1 MVTPLTRPVA
11 PGAPRPPATAPQ
23 PAAYDLPDAEQLA
36 AQQDESYR
44 NREGLSFKGILD
56 DEAITARNVQVWK
69 TQAGNHLIDI
79 IPYKITE
86 WHPRVV
92 MGKAQA
98 GTWGYVFPAWMHDN
112 VGPNKDRYI
121 CLAKTY
127 GLLCPI
133 CEYRNQRAGQPDAT
147 DEEIKALR
155 PKQYATEI
163 YNIIDRNQMDKGVQ
177 IWVVSGY
184 HFGRHIETMSHQPA
198 ALGGGK
204 IVYTNWRMGT
214 PPDYMDGGRHIGFS
228 VKMSG
233 QNQDFS
239 AHTFHHRKA
248 DIPVQYL
255 QQAYCLDDLVH
266 VPTYEEVRD
275 VFFAG
280 ASGSEAEAQQPGV
293 QSQPVVSG
301 PAPGTCP
308 YGAVIGQ
315 DYGQYA
321 DCSGCPEADL
331 CWQLCP
337 PARQQEVIA
346 ASEAAAAPAPEP
358 APAPPP
364 ARPGAP
370 AAAPG
375 GAPLGRPMPLR
386 RQP

>member
-1 MVTPLTRPVA
+1 MVTPLNRPMA
-11 PGAPRPPATAPQ
+11 AGALRPQPAAPPA
-23 PAAYDLPDAEQLA
+23 AAYDLPDAEQLA
-36 AQQDESYR
+36 AQHDESYR
-44 NREGLSFKGILD
+44 NREGLGFKGILD
-56 DEAITARNVQVWK
+56 DEAVAARNVQIWK
-69 TQAGNHLIDI
+69 TAAGNHLIDI
-79 IPYKITE
+79 IPYRITE
-86 WHPRVV
+86 RHPRVV
-92 MGKAQA
+92 LGKAQA

-112 VGPNKDRYI
+112 IGPNKDRYI

-127 GLLCPI
+127 GLPCPV
-133 CEYRNQRAGQPDAT
+133 CEYRNQRAGLPDAT

-177 IWVVSGY
+177 VWVVSGF

-214 PPDYMDGGRHIGFS
+214 PPEYMDGGRHIAFT
-228 VKMSG
+228 VQVSG
-233 QNQDFS
+233 QNQNFS
-239 AHTFHHRKA
+239 AHTFHPRKA

-280 ASGSEAEAQQPGV
+280 ASGPEVDAQQSVV
-293 QSQPVVSG
+293 QSQPASTA

-321 DCSGCPEADL
+321 DCQGCPEADL

-337 PARQQEVIA
+337 PARQQEIIN
-346 ASEAAAAPAPEP
+346 ASEPAPALAPEP
-358 APAPPP
+358 APSRPATAVAPV
-364 ARPGAP
+364 AVAAGRPT
-370 AAAPG
+370 
-375 GAPLGRPMPLR
+375 PMPLR